1 LKQKNILDDLFV
13 KTKNKI
19 GMQEVLSFEIGGQT
33 YKLTGNNK
41 ELTARAAHLVNNKF
55 EIIKKQSVAATTRE
69 NIYMLSALNLAEE
82 LVELEIQKENI
93 EDYVETEVNKMISF
107 VHNKLNH
114 LLNKQVVL

>member
-69 NIYMLSALNLAEE
+69 NIYMLSALNLA
-82 LVELEIQKENI
+82 VNWSNWKYKKKTSKIMSKQK
-93 EDYVETEVNKMISF
+93 
-107 VHNKLNH
+107 
-114 LLNKQVVL
+114 